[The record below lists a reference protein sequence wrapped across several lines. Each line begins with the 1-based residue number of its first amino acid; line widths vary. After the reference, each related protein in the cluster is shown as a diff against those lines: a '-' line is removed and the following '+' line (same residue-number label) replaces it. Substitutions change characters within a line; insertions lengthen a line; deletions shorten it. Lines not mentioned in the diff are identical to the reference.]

1 MTKLK
6 LLLGQWLANMTRKLK
21 NNFYIYLAALF
32 TVLVL
37 LDASVFGVGLNM
49 RDRAFDFMVKYRVI
63 QPQAD
68 PDIIIVDI
76 NEASLHAFA
85 KEFGS
90 WPWSRQVMGEFVENI
105 QAQKPKAIVFEDVYK
120 RQSLRRASAL
130 SICFNCNKPSAALN
144 SLIFPLIPGA
154 TTFSSPT

>member
-32 TVLVL
+32 IVLVL

-68 PDIIIVDI
+68 PDIMI
-76 NEASLHAFA
+76 
-85 KEFGS
+85 
-90 WPWSRQVMGEFVENI
+90 
-105 QAQKPKAIVFEDVYK
+105 
-120 RQSLRRASAL
+120 
-130 SICFNCNKPSAALN
+130 
-144 SLIFPLIPGA
+144 
-154 TTFSSPT
+154 